1 MGIPMKIKMF
11 LVFGL
16 SVFLIVSALS
26 LSIYLFIEGEV
37 KSGLDSEITNTIDAA
52 RESMGA
58 IESIAIKSY
67 LRAITEKDKDV
78 VSFYYS
84 QSEKGEIS
92 KEQLKQKMSELILS
106 KKIGTTGYMAGVT
119 SKGIL
124 SIHPKAEGVDIS
136 KTPFWPKVDAL
147 VHSESQA
154 GYFEYDWK
162 NPNEDAPRKKA
173 GYISYF
179 APMDLI
185 IWASSYKEEFAELVN
200 PADLRDAINAL
211 KVGESGYPYIFDLK
225 GNMLIH
231 PTLEGKNV
239 LDLESADGQKI
250 IQTMI
255 AEKNGKIE
263 YDWKTAEGSTNRKLA
278 LFRYIPDRGLIIS
291 IGVVKSEH
299 YSILHSIRNGLL
311 LAFAL
316 SMLMIIIV
324 VFFFSNMITKPI
336 IKSVKFSETMSEGNF
351 KEKLDVT
358 TKDEIGQL
366 ASALNLITGN
376 IGTVFR
382 QISGDINTLADSSKE
397 LAGISDKM
405 SEDSGVLSGN
415 STALIQE
422 ANEMSLNLGAV
433 SHASGRVMDN
443 ISSVASATEQMSSTI
458 KRISKKS
465 ENAKSISEKA
475 VIFTEDASVLVD
487 ELGKAAFEI
496 SHVTETINEISDQ
509 TNLLALNAT
518 IEAARA
524 GEAGKG
530 FAVVANEIKDLARQ
544 TSDATQ
550 EIQNRINEVQSS
562 TTETVNKI
570 KEISTIIADVNE
582 IVATIA
588 ASVQEQSATTGEIAE
603 SMNKTSSEM
612 TEVTQNV
619 SKSMEFSKRISEKI
633 SEVDQV
639 ASEMANT
646 SRTIDNNSKFFQTMA
661 EKIKSMLKKFEL

>member
-1 MGIPMKIKMF
+1 MKMKMF

-16 SVFLIVSALS
+16 SVFFIVSALS

-37 KSGLDSEITNTIDAA
+37 KSGLDSQITNTIDAA

-78 VSFYYS
+78 VSFFYS
-84 QSEKGEIS
+84 RFEKGEIS
-92 KEQLKQKMSELILS
+92 KEQLKQIVSELILS

-185 IWASSYKEEFAELVN
+185 LWASSYKEEFAELVN
-200 PADLRDAINAL
+200 PADLRDAVNAL
-211 KVGESGYPYIFDLK
+211 KVGKNSYPYIFDLK

-239 LDLESADGQKI
+239 LELESADGQKI

-263 YDWKTAEGSTNRKLA
+263 YDWKNAEGSADLKLA
-278 LFRYIPDRGLIIS
+278 LFRHIPDRDLIIS
-291 IGVVKSEH
+291 IGVVKDEH
-299 YSILHSIRNGLL
+299 YSILHSIRNGLFP
-311 LAFAL
+311 AFAL
-316 SMLMIIIV
+316 SMLIIIMV
-324 VFFFSNMITKPI
+324 VFFFSNIITKPI
-336 IKSVKFSETMSEGNF
+336 IKSVTFSETMSKGNF
-351 KEKLDVT
+351 KGKLDVT

-366 ASALNLITGN
+366 ASALNLITEN
-376 IGTVFR
+376 IGAIFR
-382 QISGDINTLADSSKE
+382 QINGDINTLADSSKE

-405 SEDSGVLSGN
+405 SEDSALLSGN

-422 ANEMSLNLGAV
+422 ADEMSLNLDAV

-443 ISSVASATEQMSSTI
+443 IRSVASATEQMSGRIKGISTN
-458 KRISKKS
+458 S

-475 VIFTEDASVLVD
+475 VMFTEEASVLVD

-496 SHVTETINEISDQ
+496 SHVTKTIDEISDQ

-530 FAVVANEIKDLARQ
+530 FAVVANEIKDLAGQ

-570 KEISTIIADVNE
+570 KEISTIIADMNE
-582 IVATIA
+582 IVAAIA
-588 ASVQEQSATTGEIAE
+588 AAVQEQSATTGEIAE

-619 SKSMEFSKRISEKI
+619 SRSLEFSKRISEKI
-633 SEVDQV
+633 SEVDRV
-639 ASEMANT
+639 ADEMANT
-646 SRTIDNNSKFFQTMA
+646 SGTIDNNSKSFQTMA

>member
-37 KSGLDSEITNTIDAA
+37 KSGLDSEITHTIDAA

-366 ASALNLITGN
+366 ASALNLITKN
-376 IGTVFR
+376 IGSIFR